1 MEFELKF
8 APDTLSS
15 IESETLIDDAI
26 HEYYFHA
33 NTGQIISIALTSR
46 DDNARFGLLYEEENG
61 EWLYVD
67 SSRGIAADRSVWN
80 GALPFSE
87 SGRYLIEITNNFSG
101 IDAQYDLFTGIS
113 AISVDD
119 APLEH
124 MVTPNRVGN
133 IEIGMSLFEAIEN
146 SPGTS
151 TSLGVDGEGALA
163 LELLDGKN
171 FLMSLYMD
179 SECIGPE
186 SRVSAIEAW
195 GRDFVTEEGLF
206 PTMPVREAAML
217 YSGLKHIEYSEKES
231 REFITFN
238 EHPSNIR
245 VEIFGGDFSSG
256 AMTTTEIYPDAQI
269 VALWIGS

>member
-8 APDTLSS
+8 APGTSS
-15 IESETLIDDAI
+15 SVESETLVDDAV

-33 NTGQIISIALTSR
+33 STGQVISIALTSR

-80 GALPFSE
+80 GVLPFSE
-87 SGRYLIEITNNFSG
+87 NGRYLIEITNSFSG
-101 IDAQYDLFTGIS
+101 MDAQYDLFTGIS
-113 AISVDD
+113 AITVDD
-119 APLEH
+119 TPLEH
-124 MVTPNRVGN
+124 MVTPSRVDN

-151 TSLGVDGEGALA
+151 TSLGADGEGALA
-163 LELLDGKN
+163 LEILDGKN

-186 SRVSAIEAW
+186 SRIRAIEAG

-206 PTMPVREAAML
+206 RTMPVREAAMI
-217 YSGLKHIEYSEKES
+217 YGGLKQIEYSEKES

-238 EHPSNIR
+238 DHPEGIR
-245 VEIFGGDFSSG
+245 IEIFGGDFSSG
-256 AMTTTEIYPDAQI
+256 EMTTTETYPDAQI
-269 VALWIGS
+269 VALWVGS